1 MPRPRKIR
9 RGPHVSLL
17 RAFGVSARI
26 AAAVAVLLLVATS
39 APAYALEWRGTDL
52 AAQGIHKGAG
62 LPLFGGYIDGLHSSF
77 ATQELSK
84 TTPPWTLF
92 AGSYNQYYYADTLRD
107 ENGNNVPGRYRLSQY
122 LLVERLILLTPL
134 RTDKVQHFLEA
145 IPTFVAFDYS
155 IGSVARST
163 AALGDF
169 AVGSG
174 FNFPEIYDDGAL
186 KIEGLVDVDVFLPT
200 GHYHPGGLRNVS
212 FDTYSYLWSNDLIF
226 HLRSIGNG
234 IFFEP
239 SLYFAGSSENDRFK
253 NPLTSEITSYS
264 LGPTMQ
270 ALFKLLYH
278 LNPEKTLNAGI
289 EGFFDF
295 QYRDDRMGGSR
306 IHDSAEQGRM
316 LGGIVSGVFAGFL
329 IDVSVVREFD
339 AKNRPEGTRFSA
351 IVYRVFGPPAAA
363 SR

>member
-1 MPRPRKIR
+1 V
-9 RGPHVSLL
+9 GP
-17 RAFGVSARI
+17 RI
-26 AAAVAVLLLVATS
+26 AATFAFLLLFLVTLS
-39 APAYALEWRGTDL
+39 APAHALEWRGTDL

-62 LPLFGGYIDGLHSSF
+62 LPLFATYIDGLHSSF
-77 ATQELSK
+77 GAQDQSK
-84 TTPPWTLF
+84 DTPPWTF
-92 AGSYNQYYYADTLRD
+92 YAGSYNQYYYADTLRD
-107 ENGNNVPGRYRLSQY
+107 ENRNNVPGRYRLSQY
-122 LLVERLILLTPL
+122 LFVERLILLTPL
-134 RTDKVQHFLEA
+134 RTEKVQHFLEA
-145 IPTFVAFDYS
+145 VPTFVAFDYS
-155 IGSVARST
+155 IGSAARST
-163 AALGDF
+163 AAFGDF
-169 AVGSG
+169 ALGTG

-186 KIEGLVDVDVFLPT
+186 KIEGLVDLDVFLPT
-200 GHYHPGGLRNVS
+200 GHYQPGGLENTS

-234 IFFEP
+234 VFFEP
-239 SLYFAGSSENDRFK
+239 SLYFAGSSKNDDFK

-264 LGPTMQ
+264 LGPAMQ

-316 LGGIVSGVFAGFL
+316 LGGIVSGLFAGFL
-329 IDVSVVREFD
+329 IDGSVLREFD
-339 AKNRPEGTRFSA
+339 AKNRPEGVRFSL

-363 SR
+363 SP